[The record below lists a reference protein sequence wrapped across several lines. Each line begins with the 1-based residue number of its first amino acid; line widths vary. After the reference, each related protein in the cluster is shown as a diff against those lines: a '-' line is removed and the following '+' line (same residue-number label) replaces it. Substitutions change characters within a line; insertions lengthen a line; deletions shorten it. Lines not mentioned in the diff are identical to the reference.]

1 MLSIDDMLDMSEEKW
16 FNVVK
21 EEVTVRLANAI
32 MDLLYSPGGLC
43 QEIEFK
49 QIIQSQVQSF
59 NEMVAVKGKKTPAK
73 DLTS

>member
-1 MLSIDDMLDMSEEKW
+1 MGEEKW

-49 QIIQSQVQSF
+49 KIIQSQVLSF
-59 NEMVAVKGKKTPAK
+59 NEMVAMKGKETPEK
-73 DLTS
+73 DLFSWVLLFFR